1 MRYFRL
7 SERCF
12 AMEKMKKAMEKKEMR
27 LLLSVVFGVVALCV
41 MVCTFK
47 LICRKKKRQKLARGE
62 MCEEY

>member
-1 MRYFRL
+1 
-7 SERCF
+7 
-12 AMEKMKKAMEKKEMR
+12 MEKMKKAMEKKEMR